1 MAHLLRCSTGAC
13 TMRQTPWTSRFLAA
27 AIACTIALRAPA
39 IAAGEPPA
47 PAVGR
52 SLPAEWRIG
61 AAAWSFNN
69 LAFLD
74 AIKRTAGLGLKYI
87 EAFEGQKVA
96 ADLDP
101 SVKMGPDLSDE
112 VVARIRKALEES
124 GVTLTSI
131 YIRRVPGEPAACR
144 KVFDLARRLGAGMIV
159 SEPASGDLDAIEPIC
174 EEFKIDLA
182 IHNHPTEASEYRD
195 PAVVARACK
204 GRGPR
209 IGACCD
215 TGHWQRRGI
224 DPIEGL
230 RTVEGR
236 IFSLHL
242 KDLNERTLDGHDVP
256 WGTGQGRIADVLA
269 ELRRQNVDPRIIAVE
284 YEHNVGWSMPE
295 MARCVAFF
303 RRTIADWDERG
314 RLAVG
319 WATVDVTPDR
329 PTALQG
335 MMHLRVTS
343 VVRDPVTCTALA
355 VETVRDGRSVDQA
368 VMVSCD
374 LAVISTQLVDAVAA
388 LDESI
393 AARAP
398 GLDPKKIFLNATH
411 THSAPVVNDGSYIV
425 PEKGPIQPAEYRSFL
440 VGKIADAVVEA
451 WNSRKPGSVSWALSH
466 AVVARNRRAVYFDPA
481 TGAFAAGRTKMYG
494 ATNEAD
500 FDSIEGPADT
510 GLPLLFFWR
519 PDGTLSG
526 LVLNLPCPAQHTE
539 TINEVSADF
548 WHETRAELRRRFGE
562 GIAVFPQCAAGGDCV
577 SRGMWRVDAEAEM
590 LRRRGLSG
598 RQEVA
603 RRIANAVS
611 DVFPHAKSGE
621 TDSLVLRHA
630 VRTLDLPMRIVTEEE
645 CKSCRVEAERA
656 KPEGAAR
663 PWHQNVVDRYEMQQK
678 VLADGGTPTT
688 PVRVHAV
695 RLGDV
700 AVISNSFE
708 LYGDYGTR
716 IQARSPATVTCVVQ
730 LAGRGT
736 SSYLPTARAV
746 AGGGYS
752 AIIQSNWVGPEG
764 GRVLVDQSVAM
775 LEDLWRIP
783 KPSPAAR

>member
-1 MAHLLRCSTGAC
+1 MRLRLGRLCLQAVC
-13 TMRQTPWTSRFLAA
+13 AIIVLAGIAREAGLAVADPQADGSA
-27 AIACTIALRAPA
+27 AQARSIPA
-39 IAAGEPPA
+39 D
-47 PAVGR
+47 
-52 SLPAEWRIG
+52 WRIG

-69 LAFLD
+69 VTFLD
-74 AIKRTAGLGLKYI
+74 AVKRTAGLGLKYI
-87 EAFEGQKVA
+87 EAFEGQRVA

-101 SVKMGPDLSDE
+101 AIKMGADLSDE
-112 VVARIRKALEES
+112 VVARIRKALDEH

-131 YIRRVPGEPAACR
+131 YIRKVPGEPAACR
-144 KVFDLARRLGAGMIV
+144 AVFERARRLGAGMIV
-159 SEPASGDLDAIEPIC
+159 SEPASGDIEAIEPVC
-174 EEFKIDLA
+174 EEYKIDLA

-195 PAVVARACK
+195 PGYVAKVCK

-209 IGACCD
+209 IGVCCD

-224 DPIEGL
+224 DTIEGL

-242 KDLNERTLDGHDVP
+242 KDLNERTQDGHDVP
-256 WGTGQGRIADVLA
+256 WGHGQGRIADVLA

-284 YEHNVGWSMPE
+284 YEHNVAWSLPE

-319 WATVDVTPDR
+319 WATVDITPDR
-329 PTALQG
+329 PTAIMGQ
-335 MMHLRVTS
+335 MHLRIS
-343 VVRDPVTCTALA
+343 KAVRDPVTCTALA
-355 VETVRDGRSVDQA
+355 VETVRDGRSADQA

-374 LAVISTQLVDAVAA
+374 LCFVSSGLVDAVAA
-388 LDESI
+388 LHESI
-393 AARAP
+393 SSRAP
-398 GLDPKKIFLNATH
+398 GLDPAKIFLNATH
-411 THSAPVVNDGSYIV
+411 SHTSPVVDDGFYVV
-425 PEKGPIQPAEYRSFL
+425 PEKGVIQPAEYRAFV

-451 WNSRKPGSVSWALSH
+451 WNTRKPGSVSWALSH
-466 AVVARNRRAVYFDPA
+466 AVVAQNRRAVYFDPE
-481 TGAFAAGRTKMYG
+481 TGAVVAGRTKMYG
-494 ATNEAD
+494 ATSQAD
-500 FDSIEGPADT
+500 FDSVEGPADT
-510 GLPLLFFWR
+510 GLPLVFFWR

-526 LVLNLPCPAQHTE
+526 MIVNLPCPSQQSEQLH
-539 TINEVSADF
+539 EVSADF
-548 WHETRAELRRRFGE
+548 WHETRAELRKRFGE

-577 SRGMWRVDAEAEM
+577 SRGIWRQDAEAEM
-590 LRRRGLSG
+590 RRRRGLSA
-598 RQEVA
+598 RQEIA

-621 TDSLVLRHA
+621 TDTAVLRHA

-645 CKSCRVEAERA
+645 YRTCRAEAERA
-656 KPEGAAR
+656 RPESLSHH
-663 PWHQNVVDRYEMQQK
+663 WHQNVVTRYDMQQK
-678 VLADGGTPTT
+678 VLAEGGRPTT

-700 AVISNSFE
+700 AIVTNSFE

-716 IQARSPATVTCVVQ
+716 IQARSPAAITCVVQ

-736 SSYLPTARAV
+736 NSYLPTARAV

-752 AIIQSNWVGPEG
+752 AVIQSNWVGPEG
-764 GRVLVDQSVAM
+764 GRMLVDESLAM
-775 LEDLWRIP
+775 LEGLW
-783 KPSPAAR
+783 KPAVPTSATR